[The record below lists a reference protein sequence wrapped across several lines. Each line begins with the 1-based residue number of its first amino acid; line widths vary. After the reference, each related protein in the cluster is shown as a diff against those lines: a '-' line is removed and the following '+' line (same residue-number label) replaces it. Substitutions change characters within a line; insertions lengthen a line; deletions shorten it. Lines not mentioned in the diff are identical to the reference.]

1 MLNFDYKK
9 RLTLDELNQKI
20 EKIDN
25 NENYEN
31 NEYNLKYMINQ
42 KIKNKE

>member
-9 RLTLDELNQKI
+9 RLTLDELNQNI

-25 NENYEN
+25 NKNYEN
-31 NEYNLKYMINQ
+31 K
-42 KIKNKE
+42 